1 MADNARITVDTFSGF
16 IPEMVY
22 LGIVLWLAANPALLG
37 NISCVSGDCMDLF
50 PETILEMTE

>member
-1 MADNARITVDTFSGF
+1 
-16 IPEMVY
+16 MVY
-22 LGIVLWLAANPALLG
+22 LGSVLWLAANPALLG